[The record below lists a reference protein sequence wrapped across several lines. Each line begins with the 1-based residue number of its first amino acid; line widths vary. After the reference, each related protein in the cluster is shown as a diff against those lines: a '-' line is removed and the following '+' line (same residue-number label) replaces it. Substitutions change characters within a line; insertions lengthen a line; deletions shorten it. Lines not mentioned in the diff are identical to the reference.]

1 MTRSACTK
9 SLIVGALILL
19 ALGSAASAHDIWIN
33 KERRTNAA
41 GEWCCNTFD
50 CAVVPEEKIR
60 ITPRGYVLDSGETI
74 GIQTLRCRATC
85 SIGSADAPTRQRVV
99 SSSRRLPCERMS
111 AGEPPGERRGLNCSF
126 TS

>member
-9 SLIVGALILL
+9 SLIVAALILL

-50 CAVVPEEKIR
+50 CAVVPEEKIKDHAAR
-60 ITPRGYVLDSGETI
+60 LRSRQRGNHPPFERCDVGRHAVLAVPTPRQDNALFLLPAAFHVSG
-74 GIQTLRCRATC
+74 C
-85 SIGSADAPTRQRVV
+85 S
-99 SSSRRLPCERMS
+99 
-111 AGEPPGERRGLNCSF
+111 RGAAR
-126 TS
+126 